1 MFGLK
6 IFLRVQTFRRVP
18 PVLPRNFCHPDHHHH
33 HHHAK
38 CLASTIITAHQEKN
52 GAISQIQ
59 LLSHCELSKS
69 STTTNNH
76 NCSPREE
83 WGSPV
88 WVSGRPRESILCPA
102 KSILNVE
109 IKIKVR
115 IKVKL
120 WAPSFK
126 TNINIRSKWRSKR
139 LQILPWK
146 IGLMLLKINI
156 MQNYDDKRSPSKNS
170 MTNCCSTSVCDVF
183 TVSDKRF
190 GTWQQSFLLWLS
202 HFGLVIG
209 ALIMIQ
215 SLWRRCTSKMC

>member
-1 MFGLK
+1 MS
-6 IFLRVQTFRRVP
+6 IV
-18 PVLPRNFCHPDHHHH
+18 NNNNHHHHHHHYH

-102 KSILNVE
+102 KSRLKVE
-109 IKIKVR
+109 INVKVR
-115 IKVKL
+115 IENQSNAKLDQVYCAWLIKWVVKREIIQL
-120 WAPSFK
+120 DELCITRWWMIS
-126 TNINIRSKWRSKR
+126 
-139 LQILPWK
+139 
-146 IGLMLLKINI
+146 
-156 MQNYDDKRSPSKNS
+156 
-170 MTNCCSTSVCDVF
+170 
-183 TVSDKRF
+183 
-190 GTWQQSFLLWLS
+190 GTWWYWVSIWPYWLVLDKYMLVLLGIKWHRVS
-202 HFGLVIG
+202 KGLVCLYILEKVEIWSG
-209 ALIMIQ
+209 DTDAWHTYRQQNIELL
-215 SLWRRCTSKMC
+215 SLSTV

>member
-1 MFGLK
+1 MS
-6 IFLRVQTFRRVP
+6 IV
-18 PVLPRNFCHPDHHHH
+18 NNNHHHY
-33 HHHAK
+33 HAK

-102 KSILNVE
+102 KSRLKVE
-109 IKIKVR
+109 INVKVR
-115 IKVKL
+115 IENQSNAKSNITIEVKIHS
-120 WAPSFK
+120 AC
-126 TNINIRSKWRSKR
+126 RE
-139 LQILPWK
+139 K
-146 IGLMLLKINI
+146 IGYMRLKINI
-156 MQNYDDKRSPSKNS
+156 MQNYDYKRSPSKNS

-202 HFGLVIG
+202 HFGLVKG
-209 ALIMIQ
+209 AIIMIQ
-215 SLWRRCTSKMC
+215 SLWRRRTSKMCQFLPRAAPNWSIPARPDLGPEDS